1 MIPAAAA
8 DALLAAMLMDIGSS
22 LGRPIRLLLGLPIIV
37 AGFAVAAR
45 AMWRVDDTRPVAWL
59 PQTGCVLFVMAA
71 VGLVT
76 PSLHGALWYEA
87 GRRVFSLL
95 ALVAVGVSATP
106 ASTSARGPS
115 ACWATKARS
124 PPPWRPDS
132 PSWPPPT
139 RARPYGVNSRRR
151 PGACPEATDSRS
163 SNACTERARF
173 RYSTQQ
179 RYIRT
184 CRSRCWH
191 LRRASCSLAT
201 TASSQRCPCRSPS
214 R

>member
-37 AGFAVAAR
+37 TGFAVAAR

-95 ALVAVGVSATP
+95 ALVAVGVFAGGPARLGRRAGMGVMVGASALHLATP
-106 ASTSARGPS
+106 PGGPQPEVGGRHRS
-115 ACWATKARS
+115 QACLPAPVAG
-124 PPPWRPDS
+124 
-132 PSWPPPT
+132 
-139 RARPYGVNSRRR
+139 AHPY
-151 PGACPEATDSRS
+151 T
-163 SNACTERARF
+163 
-173 RYSTQQ
+173 
-179 RYIRT
+179 
-184 CRSRCWH
+184 
-191 LRRASCSLAT
+191 
-201 TASSQRCPCRSPS
+201 
-214 R
+214 